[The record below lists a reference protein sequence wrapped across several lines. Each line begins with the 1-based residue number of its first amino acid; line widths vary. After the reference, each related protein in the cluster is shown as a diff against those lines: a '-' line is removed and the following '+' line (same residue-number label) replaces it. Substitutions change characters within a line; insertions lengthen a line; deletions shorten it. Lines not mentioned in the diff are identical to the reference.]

1 MEKIGY
7 LLLSIVALFWL
18 IGMVIGLIAIF
29 PCGIIGLLGITG
41 IGLLFVKVLRERLKS
56 KEDDYYSKTVKK

>member
-7 LLLSIVALFWL
+7 ILLSIVALFWL
-18 IGMVIGLIAIF
+18 IGMVIGLITIF
-29 PCGIIGLLGITG
+29 PFGIIGLLGITG

>member
-7 LLLSIVALFWL
+7 ILLSIVALFWL

-29 PCGIIGLLGITG
+29 PFGIIGLLGITG

>member
-1 MEKIGY
+1 MEKIGFI
-7 LLLSIVALFWL
+7 LLSIVASFWL
-18 IGMVIGLIAIF
+18 TGMVIGFIGIF
-29 PCGIIGLLGITG
+29 PFGIIGLLGITG

>member
-7 LLLSIVALFWL
+7 IFLAIVALCWL
-18 IGMVIGLIAIF
+18 TGMVIGLIAIF
-29 PCGIIGLLGITG
+29 PFGIIGLLGIIG

-56 KEDDYYSKTVKK
+56 KEDDYYSKTVEK